1 MIITLVFLS
10 IISLCSSAALYYSI
24 KKNMQLYEE
33 LENINTQIDSSLEEL
48 DYLYKKIDKKTKIE
62 LFSDEP
68 AIRELV
74 EDMKQVKK
82 VVMGISE
89 SLTSEKDDVDKGS

>member
-1 MIITLVFLS
+1 MIITLIFLS
-10 IISLCSSAALYYSI
+10 VISLCSFVALYYSI

-33 LENINTQIDSSLEEL
+33 LENINSQIDSSLEEL